1 MGTNYWMFVETEEN
15 ASITRELG
23 YKLFGM
29 GPRYRKRAQR
39 MQKNDRVLFYT
50 RTTMNWTATATI
62 TSECFE
68 DSSQVW
74 EPKSKP
80 SDFKF
85 RIELKP
91 DFILRDDEYI
101 DGLQLG
107 PSLEYVKRWS
117 PENWPLAFWDK
128 LHLLPQRDFKLLESE
143 IMRIKTGEPGEL
155 LPKNVGTKRKRSPRN
170 YTAKLTIVPDAS
182 QSESVN

>member
-39 MQKNDRVLFYT
+39 MQKNDRVLFYI
-50 RTTMNWTATATI
+50 RTTMNWPATATI

-68 DSSQVW
+68 DSSPVW

-85 RIELKP
+85 RIKLKP
-91 DFILRDDEYI
+91 DLILKDDEYI

-117 PENWPLAFWDK
+117 PENWPLAFWDR

-155 LPKNVGTKRKRSPRN
+155 LPKNIGTRRKRAPRN
-170 YTAKLTIVPDAS
+170 YTAKRTIVTEAS
-182 QSESVN
+182 QRGSVN